1 MRFLFVFLLVVCTF
15 QQATAQDNFTL
26 LTPKFSMGV
35 HRQGFFTDASVGIR
49 LYENSSGFLS
59 FQSCFAIL
67 GVENN
72 YRFRSD
78 FRLTPKIGV
87 EYNHD
92 FFTFR
97 LQNRLYPNK
106 NLNFEQVSW
115 QVCPEIGLN
124 FLNFVSLTYGYNF
137 PITNKEVVPSL
148 GHQVGLNF
156 NFPLET
162 WR

>member
-1 MRFLFVFLLVVCTF
+1 MRFLFLCLLWCLCAEVSS
-15 QQATAQDNFTL
+15 AQDNFTL
-26 LTPKFSMGV
+26 LTPKFSMGA
-35 HRQGFFTDASVGIR
+35 HRQGFFTDASLGIR

-59 FQSCFAIL
+59 FQSCFATL

-72 YRFRSD
+72 YLFRSD

-106 NLNFEQVSW
+106 NLHFRQASW

-137 PITNKEVVPSL
+137 PVTNKDIFPSL
-148 GHQVGLNF
+148 GHQIGLNF
-156 NFPLET
+156 NFPLAT